1 MNNYTE
7 QYQFRMINSEGK
19 EILYTCKSDIE
30 TWYELIREFD
40 FFLQANSFIFKN
52 NTIFDRVEGQYEW

>member
-19 EILYTCKSDIE
+19 EVLYTCKPDIK
-30 TWYELIREFD
+30 TWHDLIREFD
-40 FFLQANSFIFKN
+40 FFLQANTFIFKDK
-52 NTIFDRVEGQYEW
+52 TIFDRVEGQYEW

>member
-19 EILYTCKSDIE
+19 EVLYTCKPDIE
-30 TWYELIREFD
+30 TWHELVREFD
-40 FFLQANSFIFKN
+40 FFLQANTFIFKN